1 MADGRTIS
9 DADRA
14 RARRMTTNES
24 DMDDTL
30 YGGEGSPFFANTPE
44 GKRQAEKYADEQA
57 GKVILMK
64 EGYAVVPEMNM
75 GGMMRDMPGYMGGG
89 MMDETLGYTRGG
101 MTEEKRGPIKYS
113 KGGAIKGRDFKGS
126 F

>member
-1 MADGRTIS
+1 MP
-9 DADRA
+9 DRGA
-14 RARRMTTNES
+14 TYKTRKA
-24 DMDDTL
+24 
-30 YGGEGSPFFANTPE
+30 AA
-44 GKRQAEKYADEQA
+44 KAAEENA
-57 GKVILMK
+57 GKALEV
-64 EGYAVVPEMNM
+64 EGGFAVVAADPAPIGDYFEKPPETERNM
-75 GGMMRDMPGYMGGG
+75 GGMMQDMPGYMGGG

>member
-1 MADGRTIS
+1 
-9 DADRA
+9 
-14 RARRMTTNES
+14 
-24 DMDDTL
+24 
-30 YGGEGSPFFANTPE
+30 
-44 GKRQAEKYADEQA
+44 
-57 GKVILMK
+57 
-64 EGYAVVPEMNM
+64 
-75 GGMMRDMPGYMGGG
+75 MGGG